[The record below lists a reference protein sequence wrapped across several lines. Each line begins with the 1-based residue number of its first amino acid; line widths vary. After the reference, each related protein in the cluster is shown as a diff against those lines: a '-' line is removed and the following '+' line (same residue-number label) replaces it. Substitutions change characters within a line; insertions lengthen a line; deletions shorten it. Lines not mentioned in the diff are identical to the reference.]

1 MFPASGP
8 WVLTQCGP
16 GAGLLTSHS
25 WGLPPV
31 PAPHPPSTSC
41 QLLYCSSSAI
51 QSARGLSCSPCP
63 VCLTRARKQVPDQAE
78 SALTQCP
85 MAVCPPLKEGC
96 TNIAPWWF
104 CPPQN
109 QGHCPDCTVQRIPLS
124 GTHGRPCARL
134 SGLST
139 EAERKG
145 KSGTEPQGGDPCGD
159 FKGSCQGSSVQV
171 NSCSRPSTPSSPG
184 ATNRRCLGIDSFMP
198 TVSAG
203 TKSKGHPEFTE
214 SPQKHASPPRGP
226 AITGGACFLPHSK
239 LNPSSEISNCSESE
253 APHLY
258 YSKKTESFGLPG
270 PTLTASPARTF
281 YFSDKLETQMGL
293 TRLKGLRQGL
303 TLVYGPI

>member
-1 MFPASGP
+1 MWPWSRPADLPQLGPAACPSPSSSPQHQLPTALLFIICYSKCSGP
-8 WVLTQCGP
+8 LLPRLSVL
-16 GAGLLTSHS
+16 
-25 WGLPPV
+25 
-31 PAPHPPSTSC
+31 
-41 QLLYCSSSAI
+41 
-51 QSARGLSCSPCP
+51 
-63 VCLTRARKQVPDQAE
+63 VCLTRARKQVPDQGE

-109 QGHCPDCTVQRIPLS
+109 QGHCPDSIMQRTPLS

-159 FKGSCQGSSVQV
+159 SKGSCQGSSVQV
-171 NSCSRPSTPSSPG
+171 HSCSRPSTPSSLG

-226 AITGGACFLPHSK
+226 AITGGACFPASF
-239 LNPSSEISNCSESE
+239 
-253 APHLY
+253 
-258 YSKKTESFGLPG
+258 KT
-270 PTLTASPARTF
+270 
-281 YFSDKLETQMGL
+281 Q
-293 TRLKGLRQGL
+293 
-303 TLVYGPI
+303 PIL